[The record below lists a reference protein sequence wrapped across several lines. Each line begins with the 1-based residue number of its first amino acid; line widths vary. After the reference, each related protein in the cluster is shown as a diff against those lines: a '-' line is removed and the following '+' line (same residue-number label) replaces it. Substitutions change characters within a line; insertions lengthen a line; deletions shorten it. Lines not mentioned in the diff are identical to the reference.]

1 MNIVFDVGNVL
12 IRWRPERAVAEYF
25 PDPVEAAAY
34 LQRVGFAAW
43 NLANDGGRS
52 FAEGYAALL
61 AAHPDDAEPLAGYPG
76 RFAETIREPV
86 EGTWALL
93 DRLRAAGHPLYAI
106 TNFAAETWPLALE
119 VHPRLGQVFRDVV
132 VSGYERM
139 LKPAP
144 EIYRLLLARNGLEAG
159 DCLFIDDNAA
169 NAEGARA
176 VGMQAHHFTTPDE
189 LHADLARRGLL

>member
-1 MNIVFDVGNVL
+1 MNIVFDIGNVL
-12 IRWRPERAVAEYF
+12 IRWHPERAVAAHF
-25 PDPVEAAAY
+25 PDPDDAFAY
-34 LQRVGFAAW
+34 FRRVGFAAW

-52 FAEGYAALL
+52 FAEAHAALR
-61 AAHPDDAEPLAGYPG
+61 AAHPDEAEPLAGYLD

-106 TNFAAETWPLALE
+106 TNFAAETWPVALQ
-119 VHPRLGQVFRDVV
+119 VHPRLGQVFRDTV
-132 VSGYERM
+132 VSGHERM

-144 EIYRLLLARNGLEAG
+144 GIYRLLLARNGLEAR
-159 DCLFIDDNAA
+159 DCLFIDDSAA

-176 VGMQAHHFTTPDE
+176 VGMQAHHFTTPEE